1 MNEDIYCN
9 FICVLHWRNAVRNG
23 QTQQADVVC
32 LFHHNHH
39 CNSADDDNS
48 GDVMDRL
55 NRNGEGY
62 FDPTAFEAMK
72 NILKGAKN
80 TMDIY
85 RGDIFFVE
93 GRTNGYDK
101 GRPCVIV
108 SNNTG
113 NHFSNSVE
121 VVWLTTAE
129 KKTLPTHV
137 EIIAGQK
144 ATAMCEGIAT
154 IHKDRL
160 TNYMRTCTQ
169 REMQAIDKALKVS
182 LGLDEG
188 KGNTDENRAEIEDLK
203 RHNKLLQTM
212 IEDSDAFHEKEE
224 SEIAHLKEQI
234 RQMETSVVLTYDDT
248 IAKLKQDV
256 LKAQIER
263 DTYKDLYESMLHKMI
278 G

>member
-9 FICVLHWRNAVRNG
+9 FICVLHWCNAVRNG

-39 CNSADDDNS
+39 CNSAADGNS

-62 FDPTAFEAMK
+62 YDPTAFEAMK
-72 NILKGAKN
+72 NVLKGAKN
-80 TMDIY
+80 TMEYY

-93 GRTNGYDK
+93 GFAKNFPK

-113 NHFSNSVE
+113 NHFSNCVE

-129 KKTLPTHV
+129 KKPLPTHV
-137 EIIAGQK
+137 EVIAGQK
-144 ATAMCEGIAT
+144 ATAMCECIET
-154 IHKDRL
+154 ISKDRL
-160 TNYMRTCTQ
+160 TNYMRTCT
-169 REMQAIDKALKVS
+169 RTEMDAIDKALKVS

-188 KGNTDENRAEIEDLK
+188 KGDIDDHIADKNAIKAENESLKAMLADAEK
-203 RHNKLLQTM
+203 QVKLLQTAKP
-212 IEDSDAFHEKEE
+212 AFDEVAAE
-224 SEIAHLKEQI
+224 
-234 RQMETSVVLTYDDT
+234 
-248 IAKLKQDV
+248 LKQDV

>member
-1 MNEDIYCN
+1 M
-9 FICVLHWRNAVRNG
+9 
-23 QTQQADVVC
+23 
-32 LFHHNHH
+32 
-39 CNSADDDNS
+39 DN
-48 GDVMDRL
+48 L
-55 NRNGEGY
+55 KRNGEGY
-62 FDPTAFEAMK
+62 FDPTAYEAMK
-72 NILKGAKN
+72 NVLKGAKN
-80 TMDIY
+80 TMEIY

-93 GRTNGYDK
+93 GFTNNYEK

-113 NHFSNSVE
+113 NHFSNMAE

-129 KKTLPTHV
+129 KKPLPTHV

-144 ATAMCEGIAT
+144 ATAMCEGIDT

-169 REMQAIDKALKVS
+169 TEMQAIDKALKVS

-188 KGNTDENRAEIEDLK
+188 NGDTEAIGVEIERLK
-203 RHNKLLQTM
+203 SENAKLECRIKEDEEKFKLLRQAKP
-212 IEDSDAFHEKEE
+212 AFDEVAAE
-224 SEIAHLKEQI
+224 
-234 RQMETSVVLTYDDT
+234 
-248 IAKLKQDV
+248 LKQDV

-263 DTYKDLYESMLHKMI
+263 DTYKQLYESMLAKMI